1 LSNFVD
7 MTFEEFSQS
16 LTSVT
21 PPSNISVYL
30 ETLWY
35 DGNNDWE
42 RSHKIAQDI
51 IDKNGSWLHAYLHR
65 KEGDIGN
72 AGYWYRKAGK
82 PVPAYS
88 LNQEWIELVENFL

>member
-1 LSNFVD
+1 